1 MTQNPTPTAA
11 DGNAPT
17 SGTVFTVQRIYLKD
31 ASLEMPNA
39 TGILLEQSAPQVDV
53 QMDIGNEKVA
63 DAIFEVVV
71 RVTVTARVRDKVLF
85 LVEAKQAGI
94 CEVRGLPAEQ
104 FDPVLG
110 IVCPGIVYPYLRANV
125 ADLVS
130 RTGLPAIHLA
140 EINFEALYRQRQE
153 QSAPAPSPSILP
165 PGATRQYAKTKPRC
179 PESDA
184 DRDPPRTRLVPG
196 AGVA

>member
-1 MTQNPTPTAA
+1 MAQNPTAGN
-11 DGNAPT
+11 DGGSAPS
-17 SGTVFTVQRIYLKD
+17 SGTIFTVQRIYLKD

-39 TGILLEQSAPQVDV
+39 PGILLEQSAPQVDV

-63 DAIFEVVV
+63 DAIYEVIV
-71 RVTVTARVRDKVLF
+71 RVTVTARVKDKVLF

-94 CEVRGLPAEQ
+94 FEVRGLPATQ

-140 EINFEALYRQRQE
+140 EINFEALYRQKLE
-153 QSAPAPSPSILP
+153 QNARTQSPII
-165 PGATRQYAKTKPRC
+165 
-179 PESDA
+179 
-184 DRDPPRTRLVPG
+184 VPG
-196 AGVA
+196 ASDTRQ

>member
-1 MTQNPTPTAA
+1 MTQNPTPAGG
-11 DGNAPT
+11 DGAG
-17 SGTVFTVQRIYLKD
+17 SAQSASTVFTVQRIYLKD

-39 TGILLEQSAPQVDV
+39 PAILLEQNPPQVDV

-63 DAIFEVVV
+63 DAIYEVVV
-71 RVTVTARVRDKVLF
+71 RVTVTARVQDKVLF

-94 CEVRGLPAEQ
+94 FEVRGLPVEQ

-140 EINFEALYRQRQE
+140 EINFEALYRQKLERNAPT
-153 QSAPAPSPSILP
+153 QSPIIVP
-165 PGATRQYAKTKPRC
+165 PGSGTRQ
-179 PESDA
+179 
-184 DRDPPRTRLVPG
+184 
-196 AGVA
+196 

>member
-1 MTQNPTPTAA
+1 MTQTPTLPGGDGARGAA
-11 DGNAPT
+11 SSN
-17 SGTVFTVQRIYLKD
+17 TVFTVQRIYLKD

-39 TGILLEQSAPQVDV
+39 PGILLEQTPPQVDV

-63 DAIFEVVV
+63 DSIYEVVV
-71 RVTVTARVRDKVLF
+71 RVTVTARVKDKVLF

-94 CEVRGLPAEQ
+94 FEVRGLPAEQ

-140 EINFEALYRQRQE
+140 EINFEALYRQKLERRAQT
-153 QSAPAPSPSILP
+153 QSPIIVP
-165 PGATRQYAKTKPRC
+165 PGSSTRQ
-179 PESDA
+179 
-184 DRDPPRTRLVPG
+184 
-196 AGVA
+196 

>member
-1 MTQNPTPTAA
+1 MTQKPESAGG
-11 DGNAPT
+11 DGPGPAPAT
-17 SGTVFTVQRIYLKD
+17 GTVFTVQRIYLKD

-39 TGILLEQSAPQVDV
+39 PAILLEQNAPQVDV

-63 DAIFEVVV
+63 ESIYEVVV
-71 RVTVTARVRDKVLF
+71 RVTVTARVSNKVLF

-94 CEVRGLPAEQ
+94 FEVRGLPAEQ

-125 ADLVS
+125 ADLVG

-140 EINFEALYRQRQE
+140 EINFEALYRQRRE
-153 QSAPAPSPSILP
+153 QSARAEPQIIVPS
-165 PGATRQYAKTKPRC
+165 GATRQ
-179 PESDA
+179 
-184 DRDPPRTRLVPG
+184 
-196 AGVA
+196 